1 MYEIAICDDDVE
13 FSVGFRSMLSAILDE
28 RNAAYRVALFSDP
41 SELMR
46 SIESG
51 VRYNLLFQDVLF
63 DTERG
68 IRLAKDLRLQKQ
80 DMDIVFVTNAA
91 QYAIEGYAVYPL
103 NYLLKPVSREKLSE
117 IVDHFL
123 EKQAQQYVSLQTA
136 RGQVQIQLSD
146 VLYFEVFNH
155 EIIVHLTDKSCVSYK
170 GTLRELELSLPAHL
184 FARCHRCY
192 LVNLEHVRRV
202 SHDQM
207 LFSTGET
214 VPISKRLYT
223 QTMHRLNEYAD
234 RNSLLFHQ
242 GGH

>member
-1 MYEIAICDDDVE
+1 MHLIAICDDDVD
-13 FSVGFRSMLSAILDE
+13 FSVDFRSMLSAILDE
-28 RNAAYRVALFSDP
+28 RSVAYRIALFSDP
-41 SELMR
+41 FELMR
-46 SIESG
+46 SVESG
-51 VRYNLLFQDVLF
+51 ARYDLLFQDVLF
-63 DTERG
+63 ETERG
-68 IRLAKDLRLQKQ
+68 IRLAKDLRQKKQ
-80 DMDIVFVTNAA
+80 DMDIVFVTNAV
-91 QYAIEGYAVYPL
+91 QYAFDGYEAYPL

-117 IVDHFL
+117 VVDHFL
-123 EKQAQQYVSLQTA
+123 EKRALQYVSLQTA

-155 EIIVHLTDKSCVSYK
+155 EIIVHLTDKSSESYK

-202 SHDQM
+202 SRDQIF
-207 LFSTGET
+207 FSTGET

-223 QTMHRLNEYAD
+223 QTMNRLNEYAD

-242 GGH
+242 SGH